1 MSQYTFFWKSH
12 SPFSQ
17 WYLCN
22 FVVDGIEF
30 NCAEQYMM
38 YKKAELFSDL
48 ETAKKILES
57 TSPAKQK
64 KLGRQVKGFDQQ
76 IWDQHCKQIVYEGNY
91 AKFTQNPDLKEELL
105 KTKGTILVEASPV
118 DRIWGVGL
126 SEEDPRILNP
136 KEWRGRNYLGEI
148 LTKLREDLM
157 KSENL

>member
-1 MSQYTFFWKSH
+1 
-12 SPFSQ
+12 
-17 WYLCN
+17 
-22 FVVDGIEF
+22 
-30 NCAEQYMM
+30 MM